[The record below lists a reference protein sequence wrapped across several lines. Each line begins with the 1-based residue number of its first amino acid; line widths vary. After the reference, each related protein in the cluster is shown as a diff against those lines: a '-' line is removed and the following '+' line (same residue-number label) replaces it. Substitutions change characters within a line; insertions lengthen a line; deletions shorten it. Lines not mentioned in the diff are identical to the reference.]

1 MAVGL
6 RELCLSGASCSGSSW
21 TWVAPV
27 TASQPVPVSAQGK
40 KRREKQDGEWLEEKG
55 AKEEEE

>member
-1 MAVGL
+1 MDMG
-6 RELCLSGASCSGSSW
+6 GSCDF
-21 TWVAPV
+21 
-27 TASQPVPVSAQGK
+27 ASQPVPVSAQGK

>member
-1 MAVGL
+1 MDM
-6 RELCLSGASCSGSSW
+6 SGSCD
-21 TWVAPV
+21 
-27 TASQPVPVSAQGK
+27 ASQPVPVSAQGK